1 MSCEEMRV
9 QRWGLFT
16 EVFVGALLS
25 FFLCTIMEDLN
36 ISRLLLGRM
45 DREGGGESERRESE
59 RAMMM
64 MIISRCS
71 ERDNEYCIGLKKRER
86 VCV

>member
-9 QRWGLFT
+9 HRWGLFT

-36 ISRLLLGRM
+36 ISRLLLGM
-45 DREGGGESERRESE
+45 KDREGKGGGWRE
-59 RAMMM
+59 MMM
-64 MIISRCS
+64 MTIISRCS
-71 ERDNEYCIGLKKRER
+71 ERDNEY
-86 VCV
+86 